1 MSQQNVLSERLW
13 FGAGKTE
20 SKTTLCW
27 VALVKF
33 FLLRLK
39 ATQLES
45 RLESRSRRLHVKNS
59 SLWLPAS
66 TSQQSSQIYGFPE
79 QPCQKAEAMCIH
91 KESRPL
97 RNSFAS
103 TFPHHDVPTL
113 NPTVYHLSVTNSSSG
128 HNPGDFFA
136 KIRAEIQVKI

>member
-1 MSQQNVLSERLW
+1 MLRIHPYD
-13 FGAGKTE
+13 
-20 SKTTLCW
+20 
-27 VALVKF
+27 
-33 FLLRLK
+33 FL
-39 ATQLES
+39 QVP
-45 RLESRSRRLHVKNS
+45 HNN
-59 SLWLPAS
+59 P
-66 TSQQSSQIYGFPE
+66 SQIYGFPE